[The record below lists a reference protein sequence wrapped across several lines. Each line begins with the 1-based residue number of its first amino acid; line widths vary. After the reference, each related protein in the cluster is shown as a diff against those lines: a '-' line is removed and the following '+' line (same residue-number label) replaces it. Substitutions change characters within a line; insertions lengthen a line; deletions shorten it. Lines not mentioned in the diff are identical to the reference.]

1 MKTPETADLTGATVA
16 PSRACCHR
24 SLALHLQL
32 VTALVLTVTGAVII
46 GVITLMLRWGPD
58 LLTDLSLKNNAS
70 QVIKGLQ
77 FDQNDRPYRT
87 AINDKDDA
95 AYEILKAD
103 SVYRIL
109 DEQGRVLLASDGI
122 TQPYAEP
129 GNPFTPAPAR
139 LKLHVDGRTLHV
151 LTRQFE
157 HGGRNYYVQVMRSE
171 RLLRII
177 QDDKGQR
184 LTWMII
190 VGAIVC
196 ALLFSIVV
204 AVTLHHLLKPL
215 RRAANAAATID
226 IDNLSARLSVQD
238 VPREITPLFHSVNLA
253 LDRLEQGYRQQRDF
267 LATAAHELKTPLT
280 LMRGQVELGDVTDG
294 EVLLQDIDR
303 MARQVQQL
311 LTLAEA
317 SERHNYS
324 MQQTAP
330 QAAWT
335 QAASQLE
342 RLAQQMAVK
351 VVIGPADSAPPSM
364 ILADPGAL
372 GVLCKN
378 LLENALHHS
387 PPGGTVTLHAN
398 ARRLSV
404 RDEGP
409 GIAEDALPHLFE
421 RFWRGPHR
429 RDQGAGLG
437 LSICAEI
444 AQAHG
449 WEITADNG
457 PRGAVFEVRFNP
469 AASARPA

>member
-1 MKTPETADLTGATVA
+1 MKTPEASTATNATNMTDTPA
-16 PSRACCHR
+16 RAGCNR
-24 SLALHLQL
+24 SLARHLQV

-46 GVITLMLRWGPD
+46 GAITLMLRWGPD
-58 LLTDLSLKNNAS
+58 MLTDLSLKNNAG

-109 DEQGRVLLASDGI
+109 DERGRVLLASDGI

-139 LKLHVDGRTLHV
+139 LKLRVDGRTLHV

-190 VGAIVC
+190 IGAIVC

-204 AVTLHHLLKPL
+204 AVTLHHLLQPL

-280 LMRGQVELGDVTDG
+280 LMRGQVELGDVADG
-294 EVLLQDIDR
+294 EILLQDIDR

-330 QAAWT
+330 QAAWG

-351 VVIGPADSAPPSM
+351 VVIEPADSAPPPM

-404 RDEGP
+404 RDEGA

-449 WEITADNG
+449 WEITAGNG
-457 PRGAVFEVRFNP
+457 PRGAVFEVRFSR
-469 AASARPA
+469 AA